1 MFNLEDK
8 NVTNTCKWCLV
19 MLVLIGYVCIAIPL
33 ILLLVNSFGLV
44 NLYSVTPTP

>member
-8 NVTNTCKWCLV
+8 NVTNTCKWC
-19 MLVLIGYVCIAIPL
+19 MLVFGLICIAIPL
-33 ILLLVNSFGLV
+33 ILLLVDSFGLV

>member
-19 MLVLIGYVCIAIPL
+19 MLVLICIAIPL
-33 ILLLVNSFGLV
+33 ILLVIDSFGLV